1 MPDIIEEIMK
11 LIPDPKKISDSC
23 FEGANIILYT
33 KDSKFFLDNNGVIK
47 NIVDNIKKRVELRP
61 DPSITMDQ
69 EKAEKII
76 KELIP
81 EDAKVDEIIFD
92 AQRSRVIIGAEKPGV
107 AIGKM
112 GEILKEIRK
121 KCLWVPIIRRTPAL
135 KSKIIE
141 NIRAVLY
148 QNSDF
153 RRKFLDSVGHRIYDG
168 WKRDKKHEWVRIT
181 YLGGARQVG
190 RSCFLLQTPNSKV
203 LLDCGFDVA
212 APRDQAFPYLD
223 APEFNIQDLDAVII
237 SHPHIDHCL
246 PPDTLVELENGVLK
260 PIDDIQEGDNV
271 LTINWKTGKK
281 EINHCLERIRTYT
294 HKEIINIK
302 TTYHNIEASPNH
314 KFFVINNGEV
324 KELEAKDLRKGMI
337 IPAYSSNINLEK
349 NIDLITE
356 NINSV
361 NDYETTMQIVDE
373 NKLRLFLNSDVTYHK
388 ITSIEKYPNKY
399 KYLIDIKVSDNSNF
413 VANGIVV
420 HNCGTA
426 PYLYKMGYRGPVY
439 CTAPTRDVAALLC
452 LDMAEIAMKEGNEPL
467 YSSTDIKEMVKHT
480 ICLDYEEVSDITSDI
495 RITFYNAGH
504 NLGSSLVHMHIGN
517 GLTNFLYSGDFNYET
532 SNLLGAAATKFPRLE
547 TVMME
552 STYGTRADTTP
563 TRKESEDELIGII
576 KEVSEREGKILMPVL
591 GVGRSQEVMLIL
603 ERAMREG
610 KIQKMPIYVHGSV
623 WDVTAIHTA
632 YPDFFNAK
640 VKKEIFQKDRNPF
653 LSEIFQRVRSQKEM
667 QEVKD
672 SKGPF
677 IVLAT
682 SGMLQGGPSLEYFKH
697 FAEQKKN
704 AMVMTCY
711 QGVGSIGRRIEEG
724 DKEISFSTG
733 GSKKPEIIK
742 VIMDVYSLKGFS
754 GHSSWKQLNAW
765 VGHLEPRPKKVIVIH
780 GDYSRCIELA
790 SSIYQQYRIETVAP
804 KNLETIRLR

>member
-1 MPDIIEEIMK
+1 MAKILDEITK
-11 LIPDPKKISDSC
+11 ELPSDANISEAV
-23 FEGANIILYT
+23 FEGANIVLYT
-33 KDSKFFLDNNGVIK
+33 KNKEFYLDNKELIK
-47 NIVDNIKKRVELRP
+47 QIVDNIKKRIEVRA
-61 DPSITMDQ
+61 DPSIVLGL
-69 EKAEKII
+69 EEAKEKIEKI
-76 KELIP
+76 LP
-81 EDAKVDEIIFD
+81 EEVGEKNIIFD
-92 AQRSRVIIGAEKPGV
+92 TFRSRVIIEVEKPGM
-107 AIGKM
+107 AIGKG
-112 GEILKEIRK
+112 GETLKEIRK
-121 KCLWVPIIRRTPAL
+121 ATLWTPIVRRIPPIRSQL
-135 KSKIIE
+135 IE
-141 NIRAVLY
+141 NIRQVLY
-148 QNSDF
+148 DF
-153 RRKFLDSVGHRIYDG
+153 SEYRRKFLHKIGKKIYED
-168 WKRDKKHEWVRIT
+168 WTRTKREEWVRLT
-181 YLGGARQVG
+181 CLGSAREVG
-190 RSCFLLQTPNSKV
+190 RSAFLLQTPNSKV
-203 LLDCGFDVA
+203 LLDCGFNVA

-610 KIQKMPIYVHGSV
+610 EIQKMPIYVHGSV